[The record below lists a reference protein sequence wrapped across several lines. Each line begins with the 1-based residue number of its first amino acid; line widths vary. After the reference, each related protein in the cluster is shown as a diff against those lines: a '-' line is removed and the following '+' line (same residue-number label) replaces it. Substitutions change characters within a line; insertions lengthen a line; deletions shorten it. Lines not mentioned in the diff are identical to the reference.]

1 MERKDGVE
9 KVEREERERERER
22 EREKKDV
29 HSAQFGDEAMVE
41 VICLFRALREGFDEG
56 SSRISSWRFEGG
68 RVKRRGRAI
77 FLLRSCLLIGLRCNM
92 MRFAVCD
99 AERDGLYQRI

>member
-1 MERKDGVE
+1 MTVYVLWLVLGRGGGWWG
-9 KVEREERERERER
+9 RREREGGVERGVERR
-22 EREKKDV
+22 EREKKNV

-41 VICLFRALREGFDEG
+41 VICLFSALREGFDEG

-77 FLLRSCLLIGLRCNM
+77 FS
-92 MRFAVCD
+92 FAFVSVG
-99 AERDGLYQRI
+99 RRVTL

>member
-77 FLLRSCLLIGLRCNM
+77 FSAFVSVGRVTLYM